1 MKKKCHRLARV
12 ALFSYL
18 YIMGIKDI
26 QALIEENKK
35 LAAQV
40 EKLVAEKVE
49 LENTVSSLKSMMDWF
64 RKKLFGKMS
73 EKNLPLDPSVLEPTL
88 FDMSLSEEDR
98 AALEAEVKKM
108 EEQNAKVIEVKS
120 PKREVRKPVMR
131 KDLPLKRHTSTLMEL
146 TLTSMPR

>member
-1 MKKKCHRLARV
+1 MKT
-12 ALFSYL
+12 
-18 YIMGIKDI
+18 KDM

-40 EKLVAEKVE
+40 EKLISEKVE

-98 AALEAEVKKM
+98 RLL
-108 EEQNAKVIEVKS
+108 
-120 PKREVRKPVMR
+120 KPR
-131 KDLPLKRHTSTLMEL
+131 
-146 TLTSMPR
+146 

>member
-1 MKKKCHRLARV
+1 MWHF
-12 ALFSYL
+12 FSYL
-18 YIMGIKDI
+18 YIMKTKDM

-40 EKLVAEKVE
+40 EKLISEKVE

-98 AALEAEVKKM
+98 RLL
-108 EEQNAKVIEVKS
+108 
-120 PKREVRKPVMR
+120 KPR
-131 KDLPLKRHTSTLMEL
+131 
-146 TLTSMPR
+146 

>member
-1 MKKKCHRLARV
+1 MKKKYYRPACV

-18 YIMGIKDI
+18 IMKTKDM

-40 EKLVAEKVE
+40 EKLIAEKVE

-88 FDMSLSEEDR
+88 FDMSLSEEDW
-98 AALEAEVKKM
+98 AALEAVVKKM

-120 PKREVRKPVMR
+120 HKREVRKPVIVFGFYRLQPPTR
-131 KDLPLKRHTSTLMEL
+131 KRRPILIW
-146 TLTSMPR
+146 